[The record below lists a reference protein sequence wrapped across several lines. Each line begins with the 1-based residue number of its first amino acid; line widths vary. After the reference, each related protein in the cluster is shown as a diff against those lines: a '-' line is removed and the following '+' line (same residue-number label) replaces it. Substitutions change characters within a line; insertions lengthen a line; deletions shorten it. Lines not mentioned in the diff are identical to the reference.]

1 MRYSTKMASCLKIV
15 LLASLTLLCNACV
28 QETNDSNV
36 FTGCIDYDIL
46 LNVEHDYNELNQGS
60 DYKFINTIDEW
71 NNLEPTLFNI
81 PTNRLLELKK
91 SLQSFDF
98 NSNQIL
104 YLQTIASSG
113 NLSFVIDVAC
123 DSSITAYIGWCEG
136 QGGDSAYHS
145 HTMFISLP
153 KGDYKVR
160 FDSPRQ
166 IDCK

>member
-1 MRYSTKMASCLKIV
+1 M
-15 LLASLTLLCNACV
+15 
-28 QETNDSNV
+28 
-36 FTGCIDYDIL
+36 
-46 LNVEHDYNELNQGS
+46 
-60 DYKFINTIDEW
+60 
-71 NNLEPTLFNI
+71 
-81 PTNRLLELKK
+81 PTNRLLELKR

-153 KGDYKVR
+153 RGDYKMR

>member
-28 QETNDSNV
+28 QDTNDSNV

-46 LNVEHDYNELNQGS
+46 LNVEYDYNELNQGS

-91 SLQSFDF
+91 
-98 NSNQIL
+98 I
-104 YLQTIASSG
+104 SS
-113 NLSFVIDVAC
+113 VI
-123 DSSITAYIGWCEG
+123 
-136 QGGDSAYHS
+136 Q
-145 HTMFISLP
+145 F
-153 KGDYKVR
+153 
-160 FDSPRQ
+160 
-166 IDCK
+166 

>member
-36 FTGCIDYDIL
+36 FTDCIDYDIL

-104 YLQTIASSG
+104 
-113 NLSFVIDVAC
+113 
-123 DSSITAYIGWCEG
+123 
-136 QGGDSAYHS
+136 
-145 HTMFISLP
+145 
-153 KGDYKVR
+153 
-160 FDSPRQ
+160 
-166 IDCK
+166 

>member
-1 MRYSTKMASCLKIV
+1 MASCLKIV

-46 LNVEHDYNELNQGS
+46 LNVEHDYNEPNQGS
-60 DYKFINTIDEW
+60 DYIFINTIDEW
-71 NNLEPTLFNI
+71 NNLEPALFNI

-145 HTMFISLP
+145 HTMFISLS